1 MALELYHHPQS
12 TCSQKVRICLAEK
25 RIPWVGRVVDIARR
39 ENLSPEYLAI
49 NPNGVVP
56 ALVHDGR
63 AVIESAV
70 MCQYL
75 DELSPRAPRLTPADA
90 VARAAMRAW
99 LCFIDEVPSMAVRVP
114 SFQGVFLPHFQA
126 MSQREYDE
134 FVSANVL
141 RRIFFRRMGRGGFNQ
156 DEYDGAIE
164 QLDLTL
170 ERMERALAD
179 HAWLVS
185 DQFTIADICMAPL
198 IVRME
203 DLGMAGRW
211 ADRAHVRSWY
221 GRMRARPS
229 FAEAF
234 PQGARISRSQ
244 SGLPGGGEDR
254 GPAPAERGR

>member
-1 MALELYHHPQS
+1 MTLELHHHPQS

-25 RIPWVGRVVDIARR
+25 GIPWVGRVVDIARR
-39 ENLSPEYLAI
+39 ENLSPDYLAI

-56 ALVHDGR
+56 AFVHDGR
-63 AVIESAV
+63 PIIESAV

-75 DELSPRAPRLTPADA
+75 DELHPREPRLTPADA
-90 VARAAMRAW
+90 VTRAAMRAW

-114 SFQGVFLPHFQA
+114 SFRKVFLPHFQA

-134 FVSANVL
+134 FVSANTL
-141 RRIFFRRMGRGGFNQ
+141 RRIFFKRMGRGGFNQ

-170 ERMERALAD
+170 ARMERALAD

-185 DQFTIADICMAPL
+185 DQFTIADICMTPL

-203 DLGMAGRW
+203 DLGMAERW
-211 ADRAHVRSWY
+211 ADRATVRSWY
-221 GRMRARPS
+221 DRVRARPS
-229 FAEAF
+229 FAQAF
-234 PQGARISRSQ
+234 PDGARISHGE
-244 SGLPGGGEDR
+244 SGFLAGVED
-254 GPAPAERGR
+254 

>member
-25 RIPWVGRVVDIARR
+25 GIPWVGRVVDIARR

-75 DELSPRAPRLTPADA
+75 DEFHPDAPRLTPADA

-126 MSQREYDE
+126 MSQREYDD
-134 FVSANVL
+134 FVSANIL
-141 RRIFFRRMGRGGFNQ
+141 RRIFFRRMGRGGFNR

-164 QLDLTL
+164 QLELTL
-170 ERMERALAD
+170 ERMERALAG

-185 DQFTIADICMAPL
+185 DQFTIADICMVPL

-203 DLGMAGRW
+203 DLGMAGHW
-211 ADRAHVRSWY
+211 ADRANVRSWY
-221 GRMRARPS
+221 ARMRARPS
-229 FAEAF
+229 FAEAI
-234 PQGARISRSQ
+234 PQGARISTRKP
-244 SGLPGGGEDR
+244 GLPGGGEDR
-254 GPAPAERGR
+254 EPAAAERGR